1 MPLPS
6 ELVKA
11 SHVLA
16 VLFASVAATLAVTQP
31 SSDPDL
37 FWHLASGDWMLD
49 HGRLLDRDVFSFTR
63 EGMPYT
69 AGQWLG
75 QVSLALAFRAGEWP
89 GIALMRAALVGVAT
103 LFLAGAV
110 LRLQAHPGWAAPP
123 IVAAILVSRLA
134 WGDRPQLFTLALFP
148 IFLYLLLRARDG
160 GGHRALYVLPPL
172 MLLWSNLHGAF
183 VLGLALL
190 LVFAVESQLTGHRH
204 RREFG
209 ITLLASA
216 LASVLN
222 PSGLIAATWAG
233 SYAAS
238 AGQRVLEERPTD
250 VLSPAGLIS
259 VLLLCAALGAALALG
274 LAGVRSRV
282 GSPLL
287 WSGLI
292 IPFALLGLAIQRQLP
307 YACDVLAVFVAAA
320 VPAALGRRHA
330 VAPTVP
336 RPLALTAVA
345 VLVALLLV
353 VGGIGAPRE
362 PDLAAYPTGSL
373 AELRGRPGN
382 LLHEY
387 DWGGYLIRVA
397 PEHPTFI
404 DGRLFPFVPD
414 VLVDWTRAVEVRPG
428 YAEVLERHDIRL
440 VLLRPHR
447 PLVAALREQ
456 GWPVVAEEAER
467 WVLLVR
473 P

>member
-1 MPLPS
+1 MRATHL
-6 ELVKA
+6 
-11 SHVLA
+11 LA
-16 VLFASVAATLAVTQP
+16 GLFASVAATLAVTEP

-63 EGMPYT
+63 EGTPYT

-75 QVSLALAFRAGEWP
+75 QVVLALAFRAGEWP
-89 GIALMRAALVGVAT
+89 GLALMRAALVGVAT
-103 LFLAGAV
+103 LFLAKAV
-110 LRLQAHPGWAAPP
+110 LRAQEHPVWAAPP

-134 WGDRPQLFTLALFP
+134 WGDRPQLFTVALFP
-148 IFLYLLLRARDG
+148 VFLYVLLRARDG
-160 GGHRALYVLPPL
+160 GGHRALYALPVL
-172 MLLWSNLHGAF
+172 MLVWSNLHGAF

-190 LVFAVESQLTGHRH
+190 LAFAAESQLAQHPL
-204 RREFG
+204 RRKFG
-209 ITLLASA
+209 IALLASA

-222 PSGLIAATWAG
+222 PSGLIAVTWAG

-250 VLSPAGLIS
+250 VLSPAGLIF
-259 VLLLCAALGAALALG
+259 VLLLCAALGSALTLG
-274 LAGVRSRV
+274 LPGVRARV
-282 GSPLL
+282 GPPLL

-292 IPFALLGLAIQRQLP
+292 VPFALLGLAIQRQLP
-307 YACDVLAVFVAAA
+307 YACDVLAVFAAAA
-320 VPAALGRRHA
+320 VPAALGRRPA
-330 VAPTVP
+330 VAPVVRGP
-336 RPLALTAVA
+336 PLALPAAA
-345 VLVALLLV
+345 VLVTLVLV
-353 VGGIGAPRE
+353 VGVTGVAQR
-362 PDLAAYPTGSL
+362 PDLATYPTASL
-373 AELRGRPGN
+373 AELRARPGN

-387 DWGGYLIRVA
+387 DWGGYLIRFA

-414 VLVDWTRAVEVRPG
+414 VLVDWTKAVGVGPG
-428 YAEVLERHDIRL
+428 YAEILERHDIRL

-447 PLVAALREQ
+447 PLVAALRDR
-456 GWPVVAEEAER
+456 GWQVVQQETER

>member
-1 MPLPS
+1 MTAP
-6 ELVKA
+6 
-11 SHVLA
+11 HV
-16 VLFASVAATLAVTQP
+16 VAALLATAAALLAVTQP
-31 SSDPDL
+31 PGDPDL

-49 HGRLLDRDVFSFTR
+49 RGRLLDRDVFSFTR
-63 EGMPYT
+63 EGTPYT

-75 QVSLALAFRAGEWP
+75 QVALALAFRAGEWP
-89 GIALMRAALVGVAT
+89 GVALMRAALVGVAT

-110 LRLQAHPGWAAPP
+110 LRRQAHPGWASPP
-123 IVAAILVSRLA
+123 IVGAILVSRLA
-134 WGDRPQLFTLALFP
+134 WGDRPQLFTVALFP
-148 IFLYLLLRARDG
+148 VFLYVLLRARDG

-172 MLLWSNLHGAF
+172 LLLWSNLHGAF

-190 LVFAVESQLTGHRH
+190 FVFAVESQLTRHQH
-204 RREFG
+204 RRTFG

-216 LASVLN
+216 LASALN
-222 PSGLIAATWAG
+222 PSGLIAVTWVG

-250 VLSPAGLIS
+250 VLSPAGLIF
-259 VLLLCAALGAALALG
+259 VILLCAALGAALALG
-274 LAGVRSRV
+274 LSGVRSRV
-282 GSPLL
+282 GPPLL

-292 IPFALLGLAIQRQLP
+292 VPFALLGLAIQRQLP

-320 VPAALGRRHA
+320 VPAALGRRPA
-330 VAPTVP
+330 VPPAVP
-336 RPLALTAVA
+336 RPLALSAVA
-345 VLVALLLV
+345 VLVVLLLV
-353 VGGIGAPRE
+353 VGGVGAARA
-362 PDLAAYPTGSL
+362 PDLAAYPSGSL
-373 AELRGRPGN
+373 AELRARPGN

-387 DWGGYLIRVA
+387 DWGGYLIRFA

-414 VLVDWTRAVEVRPG
+414 VLSDWTAAVHVRPG
-428 YAEVLERHDIRL
+428 YVDVLDRHDIRL

-447 PLVAALREQ
+447 PLIAALRER
-456 GWPVVAEEAER
+456 GWGVAAEGVGH